1 MPNRRQQR
9 IAELLQEEL
18 GLLVSAELTDPR
30 LEDAMVTV
38 THVQVSA
45 DLHNASIYV
54 DHALPADAS
63 RHVLSALQH
72 AETFLRRALAENLNL
87 RVVPEL
93 SFRIDETERRAH
105 QVDGLLDTL
114 VAQAPD
120 IQTEGAPSEH
130 AG

>member
-1 MPNRRQQR
+1 MTNRRQQR

-38 THVQVSA
+38 THVTVSA
-45 DLHNASIYV
+45 DLQNASVYV
-54 DHALPADAS
+54 DHVLPADAS
-63 RHVLSALQH
+63 RHVLAALQH
-72 AETFLRRALAENLNL
+72 AESFLRRSLLETLNL

-93 SFRIDETERRAH
+93 SFRIDETERHAH
-105 QVDGLLDTL
+105 QIDSLLDNL
-114 VAQAPD
+114 AAQAPSTP
-120 IQTEGAPSEH
+120 IEGDSREH

>member
-1 MPNRRQQR
+1 MTNRRQQR

-18 GLLVSAELTDPR
+18 SIMVSAELTDPR

-38 THVQVSA
+38 THVTVSA
-45 DLHNASIYV
+45 DLQNASVYV

-63 RHVLSALQH
+63 RHVLAALQH
-72 AETFLRRALAENLNL
+72 AESFLRRSLLEALNL

-105 QVDGLLDTL
+105 QIDSLLDNL
-114 VAQAPD
+114 ASQAPSSP
-120 IQTEGAPSEH
+120 IEGDSREH
-130 AG
+130 AD